1 MDEQVMRDRA
11 KEHADAVAR
20 GDIDAVVADFTEAL
34 QPQFPEIAK
43 ALPQPVT
50 AAEVLSVEVGETESV
65 ALIRYSGDAEAV
77 VVRSRW
83 QEQGGRPVIVQAEPA
98 E

>member
-1 MDEQVMRDRA
+1 MDEQSMRDRA

-34 QPQFPEIAK
+34 QPHFPQIAE

-50 AAEVLSVEVGETESV
+50 SAEVLSVEVVDGEGV
-65 ALIRYSGDAEAV
+65 AMIRYSGEAEAV

-83 QEQGGRPVIVQAEPA
+83 QEQGGRPVIVHAEPTD
-98 E
+98 